1 MSIFGFG
8 KKKTTGTGAI
18 LETNEGRIGDALDFA
33 SKEAFTLLRENIEFV
48 CPKTEGRGRII
59 GVSSPDPSEGKSY
72 TAINLSYFLA
82 KKGESVILVDGDMRR
97 PSVSKSLK
105 LEMEHGLSNMLA
117 TGRDFIVHQSVQ
129 HENMNVI
136 TCGKLPPNPA
146 ELIGNDNMGEALR
159 FLAHRYDYV
168 IMDLPPINIVSDA
181 VTVSRYLD
189 GILVVVMHGSTARK
203 DAISAIR
210 ALQLAKAKI
219 LGIVYNGYTS
229 GKKYYKRKGYYRSG
243 YGYGY
248 GYSSGYS
255 YSYEYAS
262 PESKASEA
270 DATKDKGQS

>member
-1 MSIFGFG
+1 MSFLGFG
-8 KKKTTGTGAI
+8 KKKQVGTGAI
-18 LETNEGRIGDALDFA
+18 LETSEQRIGDSLDFA

-82 KKGESVILVDGDMRR
+82 KKGETVILVDGDMRR

-117 TGRDFIVHQSVQ
+117 TGRDFIVHQGVQ

-189 GILVVVMHGSTARK
+189 GILVVMMHGSTARK

-219 LGIVYNGYTS
+219 LGIVYNGYVS
-229 GKKYYKRKGYYRSG
+229 GKKYYRKRGGYHSHYG

-248 GYSSGYS
+248 GYSSD
-255 YSYEYAS
+255 YSYEYAA
-262 PESKASEA
+262 PDTKSEDGA
-270 DATKDKGQS
+270 KKS